1 MTWSWKWS
9 IAATGA
15 TALAGWLASPP
26 PHTAEAQSRRDVA
39 AASSQPS
46 ADAAAVSE
54 IEEQARR
61 LSARLAPVTPS
72 GAPSRNPF
80 QFGARPVPRRA
91 PVPEPVEPERPSDD
105 IPQPFPL
112 RLTGVAVDVVDGAE
126 TRTAIISWPGG
137 VELAK
142 AGDAAAPGYRVI
154 AVGETFAEVER
165 VSDNARERLM
175 LAPR

>member
-9 IAATGA
+9 LAATGA
-15 TALAGWLASPP
+15 TAVAGWLAAPP
-26 PHTAEAQSRRDVA
+26 PYTAEAQPRGA
-39 AASSQPS
+39 AVVSPRPA
-46 ADAAAVSE
+46 ADAAAVSD

-61 LSARLAPVTPS
+61 LSARLARSTPS

-91 PVPEPVEPERPSDD
+91 PVPEVIEPERPSDEV
-105 IPQPFPL
+105 PQPFPM
-112 RLTGVAVDVVDGAE
+112 RLTGIAVDVVNGTE

-137 VELAK
+137 LELAK

-154 AVGETFAEVER
+154 EVGETFAEVER
-165 VSDNARERLM
+165 LSDNARERLA
-175 LAPR
+175 LPR